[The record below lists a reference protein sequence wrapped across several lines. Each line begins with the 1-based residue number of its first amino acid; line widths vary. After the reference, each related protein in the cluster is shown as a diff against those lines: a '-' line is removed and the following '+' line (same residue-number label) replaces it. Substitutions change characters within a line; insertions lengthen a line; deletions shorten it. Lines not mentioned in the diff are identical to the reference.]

1 MQLQQFNNAQMMIIQ
16 SFAGIKS
23 KSEEEALMALLRN
36 FYAERLEQEMQRLWD
51 EGILDENKLED
62 LKNEHLRTPYLA
74 SHETKSY
81 SWHQQPFTNSGCPQ
95 QISSLIALFSEE
107 SFIKALDEDK
117 RAYYFKILD
126 ILRTNPD
133 KYDEEDLEQCIEKIH
148 LEHLDAQRRKITSNI
163 VS

>member
-1 MQLQQFNNAQMMIIQ
+1 MMIIQ

-36 FYAERLEQEMQRLWD
+36 FYAERLELEMQRLWD

-81 SWHQQPFTNSGCPQ
+81 S
-95 QISSLIALFSEE
+95 
-107 SFIKALDEDK
+107 
-117 RAYYFKILD
+117 
-126 ILRTNPD
+126 
-133 KYDEEDLEQCIEKIH
+133 
-148 LEHLDAQRRKITSNI
+148 
-163 VS
+163 